1 MKHPVWHLNTT
12 KSKQTGKVHLSNPTF
27 VAKEK
32 EFRLDTLFCKIIIQ
46 IMPEERIPKVKAE
59 FVAVIDDWK
68 KSTAQEKLETRRG
81 LFPL

>member
-1 MKHPVWHLNTT
+1 M
-12 KSKQTGKVHLSNPTF
+12 
-27 VAKEK
+27 
-32 EFRLDTLFCKIIIQ
+32 EFRLDTLFCNIIIQ

-68 KSTAQEKLETRRG
+68 KNTAQEKLETRRG